1 MYAGRVGQLLLREA
15 SCLSCLPKLGSDHG
29 DKLDGVKASG
39 DKTIVYKH
47 LTALAE
53 ISGYLRTSLR
63 HENEQ
68 ISAPFA
74 RLGRRTLRQLVAY
87 RTERTNGRSLSRR
100 ERHEGHRHQS

>member
-63 HENEQ
+63 HQNEQ
-68 ISAPFA
+68 ISP
-74 RLGRRTLRQLVAY
+74 LIRTPGTENTSRDRAVH
-87 RTERTNGRSLSRR
+87 TERSLLYSSLDR
-100 ERHEGHRHQS
+100 EHLA